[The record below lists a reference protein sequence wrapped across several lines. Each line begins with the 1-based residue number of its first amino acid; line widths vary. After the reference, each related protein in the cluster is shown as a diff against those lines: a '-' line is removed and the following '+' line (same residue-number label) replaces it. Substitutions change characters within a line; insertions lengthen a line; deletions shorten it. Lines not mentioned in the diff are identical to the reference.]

1 MPSFDLA
8 GVYSAVT
15 TYLKA
20 IQATGTDDADKVM
33 VELKKTKIND
43 MFAKNGYI
51 RQDGRMVHDM
61 YLMQVKKPEESK
73 YPWDY
78 YNVKSIIPAEQ
89 AFQPLSKSTC
99 PMIKK

>member
-1 MPSFDLA
+1 M
-8 GVYSAVT
+8 YSAVT

-20 IQATGTDDADKVM
+20 IQAAGTDDADKVM
-33 VELKKTKIND
+33 AELKKTKIND
-43 MFAKNGYI
+43 VFTKNGYI